1 MFRQNAGSE
10 PGQNWIRPNMSVP
23 PEAPWTD
30 PTDADVERAADR
42 ILAADTEVPAAELRT
57 ISDCVIRV
65 SWISESSR
73 IGEPTLAFLFDYW
86 RGLDA
91 AQPDGV
97 PFAAEVDGIDLMPAL
112 GNIMLLDVERDG
124 LDARYRLYG
133 TKVASKAGRDWTGW
147 LVSEMGRTTQ
157 TPATLLYRAGY
168 RAVFQR
174 RAALF
179 TEHNSPP
186 WVAAE
191 AWRRLILPLCD
202 ETGNCIR
209 FLVGNMAVG
218 HRLMS
223 EAQIEAQQRHLR
235 KH

>member
-1 MFRQNAGSE
+1 
-10 PGQNWIRPNMSVP
+10 MSVP

-30 PTDADVERAADR
+30 PTYADVERAADR
-42 ILAADTEVPAAELRT
+42 ILAADTEV
-57 ISDCVIRV
+57 
-65 SWISESSR
+65 
-73 IGEPTLAFLFDYW
+73 
-86 RGLDA
+86 
-91 AQPDGV
+91 
-97 PFAAEVDGIDLMPAL
+97 
-112 GNIMLLDVERDG
+112 
-124 LDARYRLYG
+124 
-133 TKVASKAGRDWTGW
+133 
-147 LVSEMGRTTQ
+147 
-157 TPATLLYRAGY
+157 LYRAGY